1 MLREH
6 GTNQTRAPAENDNTG
21 PNVLWAASPLC
32 TVSVGTRSPTTPQTR
47 CTQCI
52 QRRRLR
58 APRKTLSL
66 MSGTLTNA
74 CSRCAFISLGHSS
87 RCLFVPSPRAA
98 PRHTGALV
106 HWCTPEL
113 TAKTRT
119 THTGPSVVTGVEN
132 CIVRPPDASRL
143 CRHTHRRQ
151 HSHAN
156 CVTGRQSFALCGAKH
171 ARWCAACLSLANSR
185 KWVRE

>member
-21 PNVLWAASPLC
+21 PNVLWTTSPLC

-87 RCLFVPSPRAA
+87 RCLFVPSTHAA
-98 PRHTGALV
+98 PRHTGARPSLRRR
-106 HWCTPEL
+106 PEPL
-113 TAKTRT
+113 IQDRRSLRAWRTA
-119 THTGPSVVTGVEN
+119 SY
-132 CIVRPPDASRL
+132 VRPTLQGFAGIPTVASILTQTVSPAGNRS
-143 CRHTHRRQ
+143 
-151 HSHAN
+151 HSA
-156 CVTGRQSFALCGAKH
+156 VRSMLDGAPR
-171 ARWCAACLSLANSR
+171 A
-185 KWVRE
+185 